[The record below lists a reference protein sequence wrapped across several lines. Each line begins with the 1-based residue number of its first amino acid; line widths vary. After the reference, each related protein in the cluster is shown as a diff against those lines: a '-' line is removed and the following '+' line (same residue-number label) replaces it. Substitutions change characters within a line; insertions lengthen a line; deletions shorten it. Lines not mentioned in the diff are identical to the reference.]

1 MANYTTNYNLTK
13 PTSSETASI
22 QPINSNMD
30 TIDDIMHGS
39 QVSAADAYDTT
50 ATYAIGD
57 LVMYGYELYRC
68 IAAVT
73 VAEAFDAN
81 KWVRTTLAQEIIRAV
96 TSLIA
101 PAYDNTATYAVGDYT
116 VHGGLLYKCTTAVS
130 TAEDFDSSKWTATTV
145 MQEV

>member
-22 QPINSNMD
+22 QPINGNMD

-50 ATYAIGD
+50 ATYAVGD

-68 IAAVT
+68 TTAVEI
-73 VAEAFDAN
+73 AEAFDAS
-81 KWVRTTLAQEIIRAV
+81 KWTRTTLAQEIINR
-96 TSLIA
+96 IA
-101 PAYDNTATYAVGDYT
+101 AITPV
-116 VHGGLLYKCTTAVS
+116 
-130 TAEDFDSSKWTATTV
+130 
-145 MQEV
+145 